1 MEGFGARL
9 RRLRI
14 ARGLSCTQLA
24 SRVGVTESAIR
35 QMENGQTKI
44 AGFVNGLRIAEEL
57 GTTAWYL
64 AGGRTGDEDD

>member
-1 MEGFGARL
+1 MDLGPL
-9 RRLRI
+9 
-14 ARGLSCTQLA
+14 
-24 SRVGVTESAIR
+24 VGVTESAIR

-64 AGGRTGDEDD
+64 AGGRAGDEDD